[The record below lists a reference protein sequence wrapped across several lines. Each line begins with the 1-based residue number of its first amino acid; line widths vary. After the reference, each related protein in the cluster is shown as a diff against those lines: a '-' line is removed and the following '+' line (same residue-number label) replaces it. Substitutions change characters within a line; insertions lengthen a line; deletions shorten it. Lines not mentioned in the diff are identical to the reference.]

1 MALPLIRRTGIPACL
16 LISVGAGA
24 VTHAQ
29 APSRR
34 LEYEVKA
41 KFLYNFPIFIEW
53 PPARFP
59 QPAAPFR
66 LCVVGPDPFGPI
78 LDVTMQG
85 AAVGTH
91 QIVVDRLRDDAAAA
105 SCHMVFV
112 STLEKARL
120 AAVMKAV
127 AGKGVLVVGES
138 RRVLEHCG
146 GIAFVLEGEFVR
158 FDVNVPA
165 LDAQG
170 LRASSK
176 LLRVARDASTRFG
189 DCGR

>member
-1 MALPLIRRTGIPACL
+1 MALTLTWRTLIALCL
-16 LISVGAGA
+16 LMSVGAD
-24 VTHAQ
+24 TRSYAQ

-41 KFLYNFPIFIEW
+41 KFLYNFPIFIDW
-53 PPARFP
+53 PEARFS

-66 LCVVGPDPFGPI
+66 LCVLGPDPFGRI
-78 LDVTMQG
+78 LDVTMRG

-91 QIVVDRLRDDAAAA
+91 PVVVDRLRDDAAAA

-112 STLEKARL
+112 SRLEHARL
-120 AAVMKAV
+120 VAAMKLV
-127 AGKGVLVVGES
+127 ERKGVLVVGES
-138 RRVLEHCG
+138 RQVLERCG
-146 GIAFVLEGEFVR
+146 GIAFVLDGEFVR

-165 LDAQG
+165 LEAQG

-189 DCGR
+189 NCGP

>member
-1 MALPLIRRTGIPACL
+1 MAFPLIRRTGVLVCL
-16 LISVGAGA
+16 LIPVGAGA
-24 VTHAQ
+24 ITHAQ

-53 PPARFP
+53 PAARFP

-66 LCVVGPDPFGPI
+66 LCILGPDPFGAI

-91 QIVVDRLRDDAAAA
+91 PVVVDRLRDDGAAA

-112 STLEKARL
+112 SRLERARL
-120 AAVMKAV
+120 VAAMKAV
-127 AGKGVLVVGES
+127 ERKGVLVVGES
-138 RRVLEHCG
+138 RQVLERCG

-165 LDAQG
+165 LEAQG

-189 DCGR
+189 NCGP